1 MGIQLVG
8 IHQADFEGDKAM
20 ISTALFVWLGV
31 KAGMPAGYFV
41 LCGLYMFF
49 RIIDAYIGSKKE

>member
-1 MGIQLVG
+1 
-8 IHQADFEGDKAM
+8 M

-49 RIIDAYIGSKKE
+49 HIIDAYIDSKKE